1 MVTAGRRAPV
11 ARRGILADNVRM
23 QPEVASTPPHM
34 ILWLLAFYGLV
45 LGLKFSFRRRGDARL
60 LGVGLL
66 AATVCWM
73 LGAWGIEIHLPLL
86 ISLPDGPKELVIP
99 VLRTVGEIGLALAIA
114 SATLLVIGAIAIA
127 STGSDLIR
135 LQKAVLRTLL
145 LLIGAVVIWQ
155 MHFAGQFSLRNLLFG
170 LGGASVFVIGL
181 GLQRSMGNV
190 FSGFDLQAD
199 KVVQRGDF
207 VQLGVGGPEGIVADT
222 SLRTTRIHSTDG
234 QMMIVANADLLQRN
248 LLNLDQPDRKLRVR
262 RVVGV
267 SYEVPPMRVKD
278 AILGVLNQD
287 QGVLQSPHAPDP
299 AVFVQGY
306 GDSAVN
312 YEVRFWV
319 GDRRWLDDVVDRV
332 MTRIW
337 YALREQSIEIPFPI
351 RTIRMTDMP
360 AEARRAESSEVRVRE
375 LEAAVARCPLFADA
389 HMSGSERRELVRDS
403 AECVLAEGE
412 LAVRLGERSEHMYLV
427 LEGEVEVRP
436 EGRASIR
443 LPAPS
448 WFGEIAL
455 LRREPRT
462 ADVAGGPG
470 GARLLRMSRVSVLPA
485 LGRNPKLADEL
496 SRVSDARR
504 EAIGMVDTAE
514 HEASVWR
521 RARTVVRSMSRS
533 LRPW

>member
-1 MVTAGRRAPV
+1 MP
-11 ARRGILADNVRM
+11 
-23 QPEVASTPPHM
+23 PEVASTPPYM
-34 ILWLLAFYGLV
+34 ILWLLALYAFV
-45 LGLKFSFRRRGDARL
+45 LGCKFVFRRRGDVRL

-66 AATVCWM
+66 TATVCWM
-73 LGAWGIEIHLPLL
+73 LGAWGIEIQLPLL
-86 ISLPDGPKELVIP
+86 ISLPEGPKELVIP
-99 VLRTVGEIGLALAIA
+99 VLRTVGEIGLTLAIA
-114 SATLLVIGAIAIA
+114 SATLVVIGAIAIA

-248 LLNLDQPDRKLRVR
+248 LLNHDQPDRKLRVR
-262 RVVGV
+262 RNVGV

-319 GDRRWLDDVVDRV
+319 GDRRWMDDVVDRV

-389 HMSGSERRELVRDS
+389 YMSGSERRELVRDS

-412 LAVRLGERSEHMYLV
+412 LAVRLGERSEYMYLV

-443 LPAPS
+443 LPAPG

-521 RARTVVRSMSRS
+521 RTRTVVRSMSRS

>member
-1 MVTAGRRAPV
+1 MVTAGRRTPV
-11 ARRGILADNVRM
+11 ARGGILADNVRM
-23 QPEVASTPPHM
+23 QPDVVSTPPHT
-34 ILWLLAFYGLV
+34 ILWLLAIYALV
-45 LGLKFSFRRRGDARL
+45 LGCKFTLRRRGDVRL

-66 AATVCWM
+66 AGSVCWM
-73 LGAWGIEIHLPLL
+73 LGAWGVEIHLPLL
-86 ISLPDGPKELVIP
+86 VTLPEGPKELVIP
-99 VLRTVGEIGLALAIA
+99 LLRTLGEIGLALAIA
-114 SATLLVIGAIAIA
+114 SASIVVIGAVAIA
-127 STGSDLIR
+127 TTGADLIR

-262 RVVGV
+262 RIVGV

-287 QGVLQSPHAPDP
+287 QGVLQAPHAPDP

-319 GDRRWLDDVVDRV
+319 GDRRWMDDVVDRV

-360 AEARRAESSEVRVRE
+360 EEARRATASEARTRE

-389 HMSGSERRELVRDS
+389 YMSGSERRELVRDS
-403 AECVLAEGE
+403 AECALAEGE

-436 EGRASIR
+436 AGRPSIR
-443 LPAPS
+443 LPAPG

-470 GARLLRMSRVSVLPA
+470 GAKLLRMSRVSVLPA

-496 SRVSDARR
+496 GRVSDARR

>member
-1 MVTAGRRAPV
+1 LPV
-11 ARRGILADNVRM
+11 ARPSVLADNPAM
-23 QPEVASTPPHM
+23 QSEAASTSPHA
-34 ILWLLAFYGLV
+34 ILWLLAIYGFV
-45 LGLKFSFRRRGDARL
+45 LGCKFALRHRGDVRL
-60 LGVGLL
+60 LGAGLL
-66 AATVCWM
+66 VATTCWM
-73 LGAWGIEIHLPLL
+73 LGAWGVEIHLPLL
-86 ISLPDGPKELVIP
+86 VSLPEGPKELVIP
-99 VLRTVGEIGLALAIA
+99 LLRTLGEVGLALAIA
-114 SATLLVIGAIAIA
+114 SATIVAIGAIAIA
-127 STGSDLIR
+127 STGADLIR
-135 LQKAVLRTLL
+135 LQKAVLRILL

-155 MHFAGQFSLRNLLFG
+155 LHFAGQFSLRNLLFG

-267 SYEVPPMRVKD
+267 SYDVPPMRVKD
-278 AILGVLNQD
+278 AILGVLMQD
-287 QGVLQSPHAPDP
+287 QGVLQGPQALDP
-299 AVFVQGY
+299 AVLVLGY

-312 YEVRFWV
+312 YEIRFWV
-319 GDRRWLDDVVDRV
+319 GDRRWMDEIVDRV
-332 MTRIW
+332 MTRVW
-337 YALREQSIEIPFPI
+337 YVLREQSIEIPFPI
-351 RTIRMTDMP
+351 RTIRMTDMA
-360 AEARRAESSEVRVRE
+360 AEGRRAESSEARVRE

-389 HMSGSERRELVRDS
+389 YMSGSERRELVRDS
-403 AECVLAEGE
+403 AECALAEGE
-412 LAVRLGERSEHMYLV
+412 LAVRQGERSEHMYLV

-448 WFGEIAL
+448 WFGEMAL

-485 LGRNPKLADEL
+485 LGRNPKLADEMG
-496 SRVSDARR
+496 RVSDARR
-504 EAIGMVDTAE
+504 EEIGMFAS
-514 HEASVWR
+514 EACESSVWK
-521 RARTVVRSMSRS
+521 RAGQTVRTLGRS

>member
-1 MVTAGRRAPV
+1 
-11 ARRGILADNVRM
+11 M
-23 QPEVASTPPHM
+23 QPEAASTPPNTV
-34 ILWLLAFYGLV
+34 LWLLALYGLV
-45 LGLKFSFRRRGDARL
+45 LGLKFSVRSRGDVRL
-60 LGVGLL
+60 LGLGLL

-86 ISLPDGPKELVIP
+86 VSLPEGPKELVIP
-99 VLRTVGEIGLALAIA
+99 VLRTVGEIGGALAIA
-114 SATLLVIGAIAIA
+114 STSLVVIGAISIA
-127 STGSDLIR
+127 TTGADLIR
-135 LQKAVLRTLL
+135 LQKAVLRILL

-155 MHFAGQFSLRNLLFG
+155 LHFAGQFSLRNVLFG

-222 SLRTTRIHSTDG
+222 SLRTTRIHGTDG

-267 SYEVPPMRVKD
+267 SYDVPPMRVKD
-278 AILGVLNQD
+278 AILGVLIQD
-287 QGVLQSPHAPDP
+287 QQVLQAPHAPDP

-306 GDSAVN
+306 GDSAVT
-312 YEVRFWV
+312 YEIRFWV
-319 GDRRWLDDVVDRV
+319 GDRRWMDEVVDRV
-332 MTRIW
+332 MTRVW

-351 RTIRMTDMP
+351 RTIRMTDMS
-360 AEARRAESSEVRVRE
+360 AEVRRAESSEVRVRE
-375 LEAAVARCPLFADA
+375 LEAFVARCPLFADA
-389 HMSGSERRELVRDS
+389 YMSGSERRELVRDS

-412 LAVRLGERSEHMYLV
+412 LAVRRGERSEHMYLV
-427 LEGEVEVRP
+427 LEGEVEVRL
-436 EGRASIR
+436 EGRPSIR
-443 LPAPS
+443 LPATS

-485 LGRNPKLADEL
+485 LGRNPKLAQEMA
-496 SRVSDARR
+496 RVSDARR
-504 EAIGMVDTAE
+504 EESGLL
-514 HEASVWR
+514 EATERESSVWR
-521 RARTVVRSMSRS
+521 RAGQAMRRMGRS

>member
-1 MVTAGRRAPV
+1 
-11 ARRGILADNVRM
+11 
-23 QPEVASTPPHM
+23 M
-34 ILWLLAFYGLV
+34 ILWVLALYGFV
-45 LGLKFSFRRRGDARL
+45 LGCKFTLRRRGDARL

-66 AATVCWM
+66 AATMCWM

-86 ISLPDGPKELVIP
+86 VSLPEGPKELVIP
-99 VLRTVGEIGLALAIA
+99 VLRTLGEIGLALAIA
-114 SATLLVIGAIAIA
+114 SAALVVIGAVAIA
-127 STGSDLIR
+127 TTGVDLIR
-135 LQKAVLRTLL
+135 LQKAVLRILL
-145 LLIGAVVIWQ
+145 LLIGAAVIWQ
-155 MHFAGQFSLRNLLFG
+155 LHFAGQFSLRNVLFG

-234 QMMIVANADLLQRN
+234 QMIIVANGDLLQRN

-262 RVVGV
+262 RVIGV
-267 SYEVPPMRVKD
+267 SLEVPPMRVKD
-278 AILGVLNQD
+278 AILGVLMQD
-287 QGVLQSPHAPDP
+287 QGVLQAPNAPDP
-299 AVFVQGY
+299 AVFVQSY
-306 GDSAVN
+306 GESVLH

-319 GDRRWLDDVVDRV
+319 GDRRWMDDVVDRV

-337 YALREQSIEIPFPI
+337 YALREQSIEIPFPT
-351 RTIRMTDMP
+351 RTIRMADMP
-360 AEARRAESSEVRVRE
+360 EEARRAEASEIRVRE

-389 HMSGSERRELVRDS
+389 FMSASERRELVRDS
-403 AECVLAEGE
+403 AECTLAEGE
-412 LAVRLGERSEHMYLV
+412 LAVRRGERSEHMYLV
-427 LEGEVEVRP
+427 LDGEVEVRP
-436 EGRASIR
+436 EGRAGIR
-443 LPAPS
+443 LPASS

-455 LRREPRT
+455 LRRDPRT

-496 SRVSDARR
+496 GRVSDARR
-504 EAIGMVDTAE
+504 EEIGMVDTAE
-514 HEASVWR
+514 RESSAWL
-521 RARTVVRSMSRS
+521 RARSAVRAMGRS

>member
-1 MVTAGRRAPV
+1 MQSQAAAAPPN
-11 ARRGILADNVRM
+11 A
-23 QPEVASTPPHM
+23 
-34 ILWLLAFYGLV
+34 ILWLLALYGLA
-45 LGLKFSFRRRGDARL
+45 LGLKFSVRRHGDARL
-60 LGVGLL
+60 LGIGLL
-66 AATVCWM
+66 VATVCWM
-73 LGAWGIEIHLPLL
+73 LGASGVEIHLPLL
-86 ISLPDGPKELVIP
+86 VSLPEGPKELVIP
-99 VLRTVGEIGLALAIA
+99 LLRTLGEIGFALAIA
-114 SATLLVIGAIAIA
+114 SASLVVIGAIAIA
-127 STGSDLIR
+127 TTGADLIR
-135 LQKAVLRTLL
+135 LQKAALRILL
-145 LLIGAVVIWQ
+145 LLIGGAVIWQ
-155 MHFAGQFSLRNLLFG
+155 LHFAGQFSLRSVLFG

-207 VQLGVGGPEGIVADT
+207 VQLGVGGPEGIVTDT

-234 QMMIVANADLLQRN
+234 QMIIVANADLLQRN

-278 AILGVLNQD
+278 AILGVLTEDQD
-287 QGVLQSPHAPDP
+287 VLRSPHAPDP

-306 GDSAVN
+306 GESAVN

-319 GDRRWLDDVVDRV
+319 GDRRWMDDVVDRV

-337 YALREQSIEIPFPI
+337 YALRERSIEIPFPI

-360 AEARRAESSEVRVRE
+360 AEARRAEASESRTRE
-375 LEAAVARCPLFADA
+375 LEAVVARCPLFADA
-389 HMSGSERRELVRDS
+389 SMSALERRELVRDS
-403 AECVLAEGE
+403 EECVLAEGE
-412 LAVRLGERSEHMYLV
+412 LAVRRGERSEHMYLV

-443 LPAPS
+443 LPAPG

-485 LGRNPKLADEL
+485 LGRNPRLAQEL
-496 SRVSDARR
+496 GRVSDARR
-504 EAIGMVDTAE
+504 EEIGMLEPAARE
-514 HEASVWR
+514 SSVWWRAR
-521 RARTVVRSMSRS
+521 RAIRGTGRS
-533 LRPW
+533 LLPW

>member
-1 MVTAGRRAPV
+1 
-11 ARRGILADNVRM
+11 
-23 QPEVASTPPHM
+23 
-34 ILWLLAFYGLV
+34 
-45 LGLKFSFRRRGDARL
+45 
-60 LGVGLL
+60 
-66 AATVCWM
+66 
-73 LGAWGIEIHLPLL
+73 
-86 ISLPDGPKELVIP
+86 
-99 VLRTVGEIGLALAIA
+99 
-114 SATLLVIGAIAIA
+114 
-127 STGSDLIR
+127 
-135 LQKAVLRTLL
+135 
-145 LLIGAVVIWQ
+145 
-155 MHFAGQFSLRNLLFG
+155 
-170 LGGASVFVIGL
+170 
-181 GLQRSMGNV
+181 
-190 FSGFDLQAD
+190 
-199 KVVQRGDF
+199 
-207 VQLGVGGPEGIVADT
+207 
-222 SLRTTRIHSTDG
+222 
-234 QMMIVANADLLQRN
+234 
-248 LLNLDQPDRKLRVR
+248 
-262 RVVGV
+262 
-267 SYEVPPMRVKD
+267 VKD

-287 QGVLQSPHAPDP
+287 QGVLQAPHAPDP

-319 GDRRWLDDVVDRV
+319 GDRRWMDDVVDRV

-360 AEARRAESSEVRVRE
+360 EEARRATASEARTRE

-389 HMSGSERRELVRDS
+389 YMSGSERRELVRDS
-403 AECVLAEGE
+403 AECALAEGE

-436 EGRASIR
+436 AGRPSIR
-443 LPAPS
+443 LPAPG

-470 GARLLRMSRVSVLPA
+470 GAKLLRMSRVSVLPA

-496 SRVSDARR
+496 GRVSDARR

>member
-1 MVTAGRRAPV
+1 MDPNAT
-11 ARRGILADNVRM
+11 
-23 QPEVASTPPHM
+23 PEPAVPA
-34 ILWLLAFYGLV
+34 ILWALALYGLV
-45 LGLKFSFRRRGDARL
+45 LGVKFSFLRRGDVRL

-66 AATVCWM
+66 VASACG
-73 LGAWGIEIHLPLL
+73 LLQALGIEIQLPIVMTLPEGPRELVVPLL
-86 ISLPDGPKELVIP
+86 
-99 VLRTVGEIGLALAIA
+99 RTLAEIGVALALASAALVFVGAVSIA
-114 SATLLVIGAIAIA
+114 A
-127 STGSDLIR
+127 TGSDLIR

-145 LLIGAVVIWQ
+145 LLIGVVVIWQ
-155 MHFAGQFSLRNLLFG
+155 LHFAGQFSLRNVLFG

-234 QMMIVANADLLQRN
+234 QMIIVANADLLQRN
-248 LLNLDQPDRKLRVR
+248 LFNLDQPDRKLRVR
-262 RVVGV
+262 RIVGV

-278 AILGVLNQD
+278 AILGVLTQD

-306 GDSAVN
+306 GESAVN

-351 RTIRMTDMP
+351 RTVRMTDMP
-360 AEARRAESSEVRVRE
+360 AEARRVEALEARTRE
-375 LEAAVARCPLFADA
+375 LEAAVARCPLFTDA
-389 HMSGSERRELVRDS
+389 YMSGSERRELVRDS
-403 AECVLAEGE
+403 AECTLAEGE
-412 LAVRLGERSEHMYLV
+412 LAVRQGERSEHMYLV

-470 GARLLRMSRVSVLPA
+470 GAKLLRMSRVSVLPA
-485 LGRNPKLADEL
+485 LGRNPKLASEL
-496 SRVSDARR
+496 GRVSDARR
-504 EAIGMVDTAE
+504 EEIGMVDTAE
-514 HEASVWR
+514 RASSVWL
-521 RARTVVRSMSRS
+521 RARSAVRSMGRS